1 MSCIDTG
8 AFAWARVRHGVELA
22 RIRLRQA
29 HHDRAADVEERSNLT
44 SQQQQEPE
52 VPKYRNL
59 FARGG
64 VICYQRRIEL
74 STKTADLRGRRIDC
88 STRPHG
94 PHHAPVP
101 KRALEEYRRPQT
113 TPALD
118 RSHPRRPPR
127 PGGKS
132 PAPGSADSRRPAPLL
147 YAHPPAGLARS
158 DLPAR
163 SQLRGCKRRH
173 LTPAHSCPGH
183 RCHARNLLP
192 CDPGGRRHPRP
203 LGTVQVRGTGS
214 VGTAI
219 PRCQRA
225 GAGAY
230 EQMRRL
236 YGADFDPEL
245 AREAF
250 RTGVGFLRWAEEQG
264 RLLADRSAG

>member
-64 VICYQRRIEL
+64 VICY
-74 STKTADLRGRRIDC
+74 
-88 STRPHG
+88 
-94 PHHAPVP
+94 
-101 KRALEEYRRPQT
+101 PQT

-147 YAHPPAGLARS
+147 SAHPPAGLARS

-250 RTGVGFLRWAEEQG
+250 RTGVGFLSWAEEQG